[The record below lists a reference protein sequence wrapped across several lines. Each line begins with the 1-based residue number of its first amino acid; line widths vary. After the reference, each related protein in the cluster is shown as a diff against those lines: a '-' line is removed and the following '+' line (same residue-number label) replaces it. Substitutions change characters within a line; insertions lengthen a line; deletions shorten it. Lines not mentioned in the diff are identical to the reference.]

1 MPEHSVLQFFRK
13 LATRRA
19 MAFTIAPL
27 VRWTPLTDPQP
38 GYTLLVGCNHRLS
51 GLLMANLAALA
62 RQKRDNLRE
71 VVLVIDGSAEEVGF
85 DVRERAGVVAPDLP
99 VRVVHYNE
107 KQRRVSRRIDWGWV
121 YAWLSWCIGI
131 GECSTRYAMLH
142 DFDALLLDP
151 NVLEDRFREIQA
163 RHVEYLGIA
172 YHAGGGTQESDRLC
186 RTFEL
191 MFDAAFVRA
200 NHKPIELFNTM
211 RWMGGRRVEFDTF
224 LNAQHQRGTRDII
237 PLPADHM
244 VHPSQMICQ
253 FVDYLQGRGRVPT
266 SNNLLMIPYYEFL
279 GGDGTLMDDLT
290 TQLRTAPSSGG
301 VSLWGRT
308 LDVAAIAPQHRAW
321 MRKQA
326 ERMEASLGP
335 APRPQV
341 AAYFAA
347 IEATTQ

>member
-1 MPEHSVLQFFRK
+1 
-13 LATRRA
+13 
-19 MAFTIAPL
+19 
-27 VRWTPLTDPQP
+27 
-38 GYTLLVGCNHRLS
+38 
-51 GLLMANLAALA
+51 MANLAALA

-85 DVRERAGVVAPDLP
+85 DVRVRAGVVAPGLP

-107 KQRRVSRRIDWGWV
+107 RQRRVSRRIDWGWV

-151 NVLEDRFREIQA
+151 NVLEDRFREIQS
-163 RHVEYLGIA
+163 RKVEYLGIA

-200 NHKPIELFNTM
+200 NHRPIELFNTM
-211 RWMGGRRVEFDTF
+211 RWMGGRRIEFDTF
-224 LNAQHQRGTRDII
+224 LNAQYKAGKRDII

-253 FVDYLQGRGRVPT
+253 FVDYCGGRGRVPT

-279 GGDGTLMDDLT
+279 GGDGRLMDDLT
-290 TQLRTAPSSGG
+290 KQLQSNSSGGSGG

-326 ERMEASLGP
+326 ERMEFSLGD
-335 APRPQV
+335 PRPNV
-341 AAYFAA
+341 IAYFSA
-347 IEATTQ
+347 IEAATP